1 MTMVPVIIFGSASL
15 IMSVFYS
22 IFKDKGNW
30 LGFIIRN
37 ITMLLLLV
45 FAVVTINVTS
55 VINGLSLFIAV
66 AMAINMFYESLQ
78 TSKIDNLKIKEI
90 MSSVTRG
97 VTYLSLMLSAMSLA
111 SFSAYALVGGAL
123 VGLAIGMIVWMIK
136 KTSEASEAVSYI
148 FAYACLGAMIGL
160 GINAVLFS
168 SHVLSAILVLVAGG
182 LLLVSEI
189 LSSFLKDGK
198 LKDILTSE
206 FKIVA
211 LILLVLAIFLFK

>member
-66 AMAINMFYESLQ
+66 AMTINMFYESLQ

-148 FAYACLGAMIGL
+148 FAYVCLGAMIGL

-182 LLLVSEI
+182 LLLVSEL

>member
-1 MTMVPVIIFGSASL
+1 MVPVIIFGSASL

-78 TSKIDNLKIKEI
+78 TSKVDNLKIKEI

>member
-1 MTMVPVIIFGSASL
+1 MVPVIIFGSASL

-97 VTYLSLMLSAMSLA
+97 VTYLA

-148 FAYACLGAMIGL
+148 FAYVCLGAMIGL

-168 SHVLSAILVLVAGG
+168 NHVLSAILVLVAGG

>member
-1 MTMVPVIIFGSASL
+1 MVPVIIFGSASL

-66 AMAINMFYESLQ
+66 AMTINMFYESLQ

>member
-78 TSKIDNLKIKEI
+78 TSKVDNLKIKEI

-123 VGLAIGMIVWMIK
+123 VGLAIGMIVWIIK

>member
-55 VINGLSLFIAV
+55 IINGLSLFIAV

-78 TSKIDNLKIKEI
+78 TSKVDNLKIKEI

-148 FAYACLGAMIGL
+148 FAYVCLGAMIGL

-182 LLLVSEI
+182 LLLVSEL

-206 FKIVA
+206 FKIVG

>member
-78 TSKIDNLKIKEI
+78 TSKVDNLKIKEI

-148 FAYACLGAMIGL
+148 FAYVCLGAMIGL

-182 LLLVSEI
+182 LLLVSGL

>member
-1 MTMVPVIIFGSASL
+1 MVPVIIFGSASL

-123 VGLAIGMIVWMIK
+123 VGLAIGMIVWIIK

-148 FAYACLGAMIGL
+148 FAYVCLGAMIGL

-182 LLLVSEI
+182 LLLVSEL

>member
-78 TSKIDNLKIKEI
+78 TSKIDNLKMKEI

-182 LLLVSEI
+182 LLLVSEL

>member
-1 MTMVPVIIFGSASL
+1 MVPVIIFGSASL

>member
-182 LLLVSEI
+182 LLLVSEL

>member
-148 FAYACLGAMIGL
+148 FAYVCLGAMIGL

-182 LLLVSEI
+182 LLLVSEL

>member
-66 AMAINMFYESLQ
+66 AMTINMFYESLQ

>member
-97 VTYLSLMLSAMSLA
+97 VTCLSLMLSAMSLA

-123 VGLAIGMIVWMIK
+123 VGLAIGMIVWIIK

>member
-1 MTMVPVIIFGSASL
+1 MVPVIIFGSASL

-78 TSKIDNLKIKEI
+78 TSKVDNLKIKEI

-148 FAYACLGAMIGL
+148 FAYVCLGAMIGL

-182 LLLVSEI
+182 LLLVSEL

>member
-15 IMSVFYS
+15 IMSVFYA

-78 TSKIDNLKIKEI
+78 TSKVDNLKIKEI

>member
-123 VGLAIGMIVWMIK
+123 VGLAIGMIVWIIK

-148 FAYACLGAMIGL
+148 FAYVCLGAMIGL

-182 LLLVSEI
+182 LLLVSEL

>member
-1 MTMVPVIIFGSASL
+1 MVPVIIFGSASL

-182 LLLVSEI
+182 LLLVSEL

>member
-78 TSKIDNLKIKEI
+78 TSKVDNLKIKEI

>member
-1 MTMVPVIIFGSASL
+1 MVPVIIFGSASL

-148 FAYACLGAMIGL
+148 FAYVCLGAMIGL

-182 LLLVSEI
+182 LLLVSEL

>member
-1 MTMVPVIIFGSASL
+1 MVPVIIFGSASL

-78 TSKIDNLKIKEI
+78 TSKVDNLKIKEI

-123 VGLAIGMIVWMIK
+123 VGLAIGMIVWIIK

>member
-1 MTMVPVIIFGSASL
+1 MVPVIIFGSASL
-15 IMSVFYS
+15 IMSVFYA

-78 TSKIDNLKIKEI
+78 TSKVDNLKIKEI

>member
-1 MTMVPVIIFGSASL
+1 MVPVIIFGSASL

-66 AMAINMFYESLQ
+66 AMTINMFYESLQ

-182 LLLVSEI
+182 LLLVSEL

>member
-123 VGLAIGMIVWMIK
+123 VGLAIGMIVWIIK

-182 LLLVSEI
+182 LLLVSEL

>member
-78 TSKIDNLKIKEI
+78 TSKVDNLKIKEI

-148 FAYACLGAMIGL
+148 FAYVCLGAMIGL

-182 LLLVSEI
+182 LLLVSEL

>member
-66 AMAINMFYESLQ
+66 AMTINMFYESLQ

-168 SHVLSAILVLVAGG
+168 NHVLSAILVLVAGG